1 MNLVMFFNN
10 AKKYGLFIFVL
21 FLLAT
26 ICFGF
31 IWCFFRCF
39 GVRGVYPLALLI
51 LLYFVYIFLVL

>member
-31 IWCFFRCF
+31 IWCFF
-39 GVRGVYPLALLI
+39 GVLV
-51 LLYFVYIFLVL
+51 FVVFTL